1 MFGSAEEFG
10 LSMVILSLIFA
21 VAALARRWFRPLRA
35 LFIPTA
41 VIGGFLMLALGP
53 EGLGRVIGGNG
64 LFSQETFAVWK
75 ALPGL
80 LINVM
85 CASLLLGERL
95 PPLGKVWTISGSHVI
110 AAGVMSGGQFA
121 IAGILTMLVLEPVF
135 GFSSKAGALIEM
147 SFAGGHGTLAGLTPV
162 LIQYDAAELLEVGL
176 GLATIGMVT
185 GILIGTMLVNYGINS
200 PTIPVA
206 RQNPPSPDE
215 DLDIDHHLP
224 GPDDEP
230 LDEWKGMTQVTAA
243 AVFLGVSIGVGI
255 VLLEA
260 FRVTFNALGSDF
272 FEMFP
277 LFPFTIIGGVLV
289 QLCAVR
295 FHFKWA
301 VHRRA
306 VEGFGGM
313 ATDGIVVCAI
323 GTLSLSALGS
333 HIGPLIILAAASV
346 AWSVFLTMVIA
357 PRLFPRNWFEHA
369 IAEFGESQ
377 GNVATGFVMVDMVD
391 PARDTDVA
399 RAYSYRQLITRPL
412 IGGGF
417 ITALAVP
424 VIASWGLPIFT
435 IVTATAT
442 LLLMFWGIRRTSPS
456 VAARIS
462 ARAASALFFAVSV
475 ASAAGAGASWMRG

>member
-1 MFGSAEEFG
+1 MRQLSMLGSPEDFG
-10 LSMVILSLIFA
+10 LSLIILSLIFA
-21 VAALARRWFRPLRA
+21 VAALVRRWSRPLRA

-41 VIGGFLMLALGP
+41 VIGGFVMLFLGP
-53 EGLGRVIGGNG
+53 EGVGRVTGGTG
-64 LFSQETFAVWK
+64 VFSEQSFIIWK

-95 PPLGKVWTISGSHVI
+95 PPLGQVWKISGSHVI

-147 SFAGGHGTLAGLTPV
+147 AFAGGHGTLAGLTPV
-162 LIQYDAAELLEVGL
+162 LIKYDAAELLEVGL
-176 GLATIGMVT
+176 GLATIGMVI
-185 GILIGTMLVNYGINS
+185 GIVIGTMLVNYGINS
-200 PTIPVA
+200 PTISVA
-206 RQNPPSPDE
+206 RQTPPSPEE

-224 GPDDEP
+224 GPDDQP
-230 LDEWKGMTQVTAA
+230 MDEWKGMTQVTAG
-243 AVFLGVSIGVGI
+243 AVFLAVSIGVGI

-260 FRVTFNALGSDF
+260 FRVGFRALGSDF
-272 FEMFP
+272 FDKFP
-277 LFPFTIIGGVLV
+277 LFPFTIVGGVLV

-295 FHFKWA
+295 FNFEWA
-301 VHRRA
+301 VNRRV
-306 VEGFGGM
+306 VEGFGGL

-323 GTLSLSALGS
+323 GTLSLGALGS
-333 HIGPLIILAAASV
+333 HIGPLIILTAASV

-357 PRLFPRNWFEHA
+357 RRLFPQNWFEHA

-391 PARDTDVA
+391 PARQTDVS

-424 VIASWGLPIFT
+424 VIASWGLLTFT
-435 IVTATAT
+435 LVTGTATVV
-442 LLLMFWGIRRTSPS
+442 LVVWGIRRASPRA
-456 VAARIS
+456 VARLS
-462 ARAASALFFAVSV
+462 ARATSS
-475 ASAAGAGASWMRG
+475 